1 VSAGRGRVVREVLSA
16 LARLDGDERYILYC
30 REPAD
35 LALDDR
41 FTWRRVR
48 RRDPLWHLVVAR
60 AATRECDA
68 FLSTNSY
75 LTTWATRCPAAVIV
89 YDLVPFVAG
98 ARAQKRA
105 ALIER
110 ATIDVGVRRA
120 AAVICISAATR
131 RDLIARVPS
140 AERRAV
146 VVPLA
151 ADELFGAPNARQQAP
166 AVAARHGIA
175 RPYVLGVGTL
185 EPRKNLSR
193 LIDAWEQLPTHVR
206 DAHELVLV
214 GPTGWEADEIL
225 TRTQDHAVRT
235 IGYVSDA
242 DLAALYAGSELF
254 AYPSLYEGFGLP
266 IVEAMAAGAPVLT
279 SNISSLPEVAGDAGV
294 LVDPRSVPAIRDA
307 LSQLLEDAP
316 RRAALRSAGRARAA
330 VFSWEHT
337 ATRLRSVLRA
347 IS

>member
-1 VSAGRGRVVREVLSA
+1 VREVVSA

-30 REPAD
+30 REPGD
-35 LALDDR
+35 LELDDR
-41 FTWRRVR
+41 FVWRRVGR
-48 RRDPLWHLVVAR
+48 ADPLWHVVVAHM
-60 AATRECDA
+60 ASRECDA

-75 LTTWATRCPAAVIV
+75 LTTWATRCPSAVIV
-89 YDLVPFVAG
+89 YDLVPFVRD

-120 AAVICISAATR
+120 AALVCISAATR

-151 ADELFGAPNARQQAP
+151 ADALFSAPEAREQA
-166 AVAARHGIA
+166 ATVAAGYGIA
-175 RPYVLGVGTL
+175 HPYVLAAGTL
-185 EPRKNLSR
+185 EPRKNLGR
-193 LIDAWEQLPTHVR
+193 LIDAWEQLPTALR

-214 GPTGWEADEIL
+214 GPTGWEAEEIL
-225 TRTQDHAVRT
+225 SRAQDHAVRT

-242 DLAALYAGSELF
+242 DLAALYAGSEVF

-266 IVEAMAAGAPVLT
+266 ILEAMAAGAPVLT
-279 SNISSLPEVAGDAGV
+279 SNVSSLPEVAGDAAL
-294 LVDPRSVPAIRDA
+294 LVDPRSVTAIRDA
-307 LSQLLEDAP
+307 VRQLLEDAP
-316 RRAALRSAGRARAA
+316 RREALRNAGRARAA
-330 VFSWEHT
+330 QFSWDRT
-337 ATRLRSVLRA
+337 AIEIRDVLRA